1 MSNSLDRNNS
11 NMKKNTFFGGA
22 AILAATTL
30 IVKLIGAIYKIPLA
44 NILTDPAYADF
55 DSAYSVYGVFLT
67 FSTAGL
73 PVALSKLISESLAL
87 ERRNQ
92 VRRTFRLAFAAFL
105 ALGLFSFFCMSVLA
119 VPLSTY
125 ALKNPKA
132 VYCVV
137 ALSPSVLCVCM
148 VSAFRGYFQGHFNM
162 TPTGVSQIIEAAFK
176 VLVGIPLAYAL
187 LKMNIQ
193 NPDIPDLG
201 ERLPAVGAIIGVSVG
216 SIVAL
221 LYMVFLYLKYRRTL
235 PRGRDK
241 TDSNQ
246 EILSSLFKLA
256 IPITLTAAT
265 SSIVILI
272 DTSIIMER
280 LQSVYL
286 SQGMLAEAALDA
298 ARSLKGMYAKCTSI
312 YNLPFAM
319 MGALTACIIPAVSA
333 ALARR
338 NRKEAQKLSESA
350 LRIGLLVAMPMGMGI
365 FALGEP
371 IMALLIRNT
380 DASIA
385 GPLLSVLGIAS
396 IFVSIQALLNSVLQ
410 ANGIVTLPVVA
421 AILGGVAKL
430 VVNYVLVGNPDIMIN
445 GAPLGTLACFVLI
458 VLLELFILR
467 RAVRRPPSFLRAA
480 AKPALASGSMAVAVK
495 VTYDLFSGTLSQGNT
510 VSTLAAILVGVVIYL
525 LLVLILQAVTAEDLS
540 LMPKGDKIAKILKIQ

>member
-1 MSNSLDRNNS
+1 MSNSLDHNNS

>member
-241 TDSNQ
+241 TDSNR

-421 AILGGVAKL
+421 AILGGIAKL
-430 VVNYVLVGNPDIMIN
+430 VVNYVLVGNPNIMIN

>member
-187 LKMNIQ
+187 LKMNVQ

-241 TDSNQ
+241 TDSNR

-286 SQGMLAEAALDA
+286 SQGMLVEAALDA

-380 DASIA
+380 DASLA

-421 AILGGVAKL
+421 AILGGIAKL
-430 VVNYVLVGNPDIMIN
+430 VVNYVLVGNPNIMIN

-495 VTYDLFSGTLSQGNT
+495 VTYDLFSSTLSQGNT

>member
-1 MSNSLDRNNS
+1 
-11 NMKKNTFFGGA
+11 MKKNTFFGGA

-458 VLLELFILR
+458 VLLELFILH

-495 VTYDLFSGTLSQGNT
+495 VTYDLFSGPLSQGNT

>member
-265 SSIVILI
+265 CSIVILI

>member
-1 MSNSLDRNNS
+1 
-11 NMKKNTFFGGA
+11 MKKNTFFGGA

-187 LKMNIQ
+187 LKMNVQ

-241 TDSNQ
+241 TDSNR

-286 SQGMLAEAALDA
+286 SQGMLVEAALDA

-421 AILGGVAKL
+421 AILGGIAKL
-430 VVNYVLVGNPDIMIN
+430 VVNYVLVGNPNIMIN

>member
-1 MSNSLDRNNS
+1 
-11 NMKKNTFFGGA
+11 MKKNTFFGGA

-495 VTYDLFSGTLSQGNT
+495 VTYDLFSGPLSQGNT

>member
-241 TDSNQ
+241 TDSNR

-286 SQGMLAEAALDA
+286 SQGMLVEAALDA

-421 AILGGVAKL
+421 AILGGIAKL
-430 VVNYVLVGNPDIMIN
+430 VVNYVLVGNPNIMIN

-480 AKPALASGSMAVAVK
+480 AKPTLASGSMAVAVK

>member
-1 MSNSLDRNNS
+1 
-11 NMKKNTFFGGA
+11 MKKNTFFGGA

-241 TDSNQ
+241 TDSNR

-286 SQGMLAEAALDA
+286 SQGMLVEAALDA

-421 AILGGVAKL
+421 AILGGIAKL
-430 VVNYVLVGNPDIMIN
+430 VVNYVLVGNPNIMIN

-495 VTYDLFSGTLSQGNT
+495 LTYDLFSGTLSQGNT

>member
-187 LKMNIQ
+187 LKMNVQ

-241 TDSNQ
+241 TDSNR

-286 SQGMLAEAALDA
+286 SQGMLVEAALDA

-421 AILGGVAKL
+421 AILGGIAKL
-430 VVNYVLVGNPDIMIN
+430 VVNYVLVGNPNIMIN

-495 VTYDLFSGTLSQGNT
+495 VTYDLFSSTLSQGNT

>member
-1 MSNSLDRNNS
+1 
-11 NMKKNTFFGGA
+11 MKKNTFFGGA

-73 PVALSKLISESLAL
+73 PVALSKLISEALAL

-187 LKMNIQ
+187 LKMNVQ

-241 TDSNQ
+241 TDSNR

-286 SQGMLAEAALDA
+286 SQGMLVEAALDA

-421 AILGGVAKL
+421 AILGGIAKL
-430 VVNYVLVGNPDIMIN
+430 VVNYVLVGNPNIMIN

-495 VTYDLFSGTLSQGNT
+495 VTYDLFSSTLSQGNT

>member
-495 VTYDLFSGTLSQGNT
+495 VTYDLFSGPLSHT

>member
-44 NILTDPAYADF
+44 NIISDDVYAEF
-55 DSAYSVYGVFLT
+55 DLAYSIYGVFLT
-67 FSTAGL
+67 ISTAGL
-73 PVALSKLISESLAL
+73 PVALSKLISEALTL

-92 VRRTFRLAFAAFL
+92 VQKTFRIAFTTFL

-119 VPLSTY
+119 GPL
-125 ALKNPKA
+125 AQAQQDPKA
-132 VYCVV
+132 VYCII
-137 ALSPSVLCVCM
+137 ALSPSVLCVCI

-162 TPTGVSQIIEAAFK
+162 TPTGVSQVIEAIFK
-176 VLVGIPLAYAL
+176 VVVGLPLAYLL
-187 LKMNIQ
+187 LKLNLPTP
-193 NPDIPDLG
+193 NAPDLANQF
-201 ERLPAVGAIIGVSVG
+201 PAVGALLGVSTG
-216 SIVAL
+216 SVIAL
-221 LYMVFLYLKYRRTL
+221 LYMAWVYRKFRRNAV
-235 PRGRDK
+235 RGSDR
-241 TDSNQ
+241 TDSGRN
-246 EILSSLFKLA
+246 ILSNLLKLA

-265 SSIVILI
+265 SSLIIVI
-272 DTSIIMER
+272 DNAIIMGR

-286 SQGMLAEAALDA
+286 SQGMLANAALDA

-319 MGALTACIIPAVSA
+319 MGALTACVIPGVSA

-338 NRKEAQKLSESA
+338 NRREAQNLSESA

-396 IFVSIQALLNSVLQ
+396 IFVSIQALLNSILQ

-421 AILGGVAKL
+421 AILGGIAKL
-430 VVNYVLVGNPDIMIN
+430 IVNYVLVGNPDVMIN
-445 GAPLGTLACFVLI
+445 GAPIGTLACFVLI
-458 VLLELFILR
+458 DVLELFILR

-480 AKPALASGSMAVAVK
+480 AKPALASVSMAVVVK
-495 VTYDLFSGTLSQGNT
+495 VTYDLFTGPLGQGNT

-525 LLVLILQAVTAEDLS
+525 LLVIVLRAVTAEDLS

>member
-1 MSNSLDRNNS
+1 
-11 NMKKNTFFGGA
+11 MKKNTFFGGA

-119 VPLSTY
+119 GPLSTY

-241 TDSNQ
+241 TDSNR

-286 SQGMLAEAALDA
+286 SQGMLVEAALDA

-421 AILGGVAKL
+421 AILGGIAKL
-430 VVNYVLVGNPDIMIN
+430 VVNYVLVGNPNIMIN

>member
-44 NILTDPAYADF
+44 NIISDDVYAEF
-55 DSAYSVYGVFLT
+55 DLAYSIYGVFLT
-67 FSTAGL
+67 ISTAGL
-73 PVALSKLISESLAL
+73 PVALSKLISEALTL

-92 VRRTFRLAFAAFL
+92 VQKTFRIAFTTFL
-105 ALGLFSFFCMSVLA
+105 TLGLFSFFCMSVLA
-119 VPLSTY
+119 GPL
-125 ALKNPKA
+125 AHAQQDPKA
-132 VYCVV
+132 VYCII
-137 ALSPSVLCVCM
+137 ALSPSVLCVCI

-162 TPTGVSQIIEAAFK
+162 TPTGVSQVIEAIFK
-176 VLVGIPLAYAL
+176 VVVGLPLAYLL
-187 LKMNIQ
+187 LKLNLPTP
-193 NPDIPDLG
+193 NAPDLANQF
-201 ERLPAVGAIIGVSVG
+201 PAVGALLGVSTG
-216 SIVAL
+216 SVIAL
-221 LYMVFLYLKYRRTL
+221 LYMAWVYRKFRRNAV
-235 PRGRDK
+235 RGSDR
-241 TDSNQ
+241 TDSGRN
-246 EILSSLFKLA
+246 ILSNLLKLA

-265 SSIVILI
+265 SSLIIVI
-272 DTSIIMER
+272 DNAIIMGR

-286 SQGMLAEAALDA
+286 SQGMLANAALDA

-319 MGALTACIIPAVSA
+319 MGALTACVIPGVSA

-338 NRKEAQKLSESA
+338 NRREAQKLSESA

-396 IFVSIQALLNSVLQ
+396 IFVSIQALLNSILQ

-421 AILGGVAKL
+421 AILGGIAKL
-430 VVNYVLVGNPDIMIN
+430 IVNYVLVGNPDVMIN
-445 GAPLGTLACFVLI
+445 GAPIGTLACFVLI
-458 VLLELFILR
+458 DLLELFILR
-467 RAVRRPPSFLRAA
+467 RAVRRPPSFIRAA
-480 AKPALASGSMAVAVK
+480 AKPALASVSMAVVVK
-495 VTYDLFSGTLSQGNT
+495 VTYDLFTGPLGQGNT

-525 LLVLILQAVTAEDLS
+525 LLVIVLRAVTAEDLS

>member
-1 MSNSLDRNNS
+1 
-11 NMKKNTFFGGA
+11 MKKNTFFGGA

-286 SQGMLAEAALDA
+286 SQGMLPEAALDA

-458 VLLELFILR
+458 VLLELFILH

-495 VTYDLFSGTLSQGNT
+495 VTYDLFSGPLSQGNT

>member
-1 MSNSLDRNNS
+1 
-11 NMKKNTFFGGA
+11 MKKNTFFGGA

-176 VLVGIPLAYAL
+176 VLLGIPLAYAL

>member
-1 MSNSLDRNNS
+1 
-11 NMKKNTFFGGA
+11 MKKNTFFGGA
-22 AILAATTL
+22 AILAATTI
-30 IVKLIGAIYKIPLA
+30 IVKAIGAIFKIPLA
-44 NILTDPAYADF
+44 SILTDPAYADF

-119 VPLSTY
+119 VPLSNY
-125 ALKNPKA
+125 ALNNPKA

-176 VLVGIPLAYAL
+176 VLVGLPLAYIL

-201 ERLPAVGAIIGVSVG
+201 ERLPAVGAVIGVSAG

-221 LYMVFLYLKYRRTL
+221 LYMVFLYLRYRKDL
-235 PRGRDK
+235 PKGRDK
-241 TDSNQ
+241 TDSNR
-246 EILSSLFKLA
+246 EILSALFKLA

-272 DTSIIMER
+272 DTNLVMGR
-280 LQSVYL
+280 LQSVFL

-298 ARSLKGMYAKCTSI
+298 ARSLKGAYAKCTSI
-312 YNLPFAM
+312 YNLPFAL
-319 MGALTACIIPAVSA
+319 MGALTACVIPGVSA

-338 NRKEAQKLSESA
+338 NRREAQKLSESA

-365 FALGEP
+365 FALGQP
-371 IMALLIRNT
+371 IMTFPFWHTN
-380 DASIA
+380 ASVA
-385 GPLLSVLGIAS
+385 GPLLSILGIAS
-396 IFVSIQALLNSVLQ
+396 IFVAIQALLNSILQ

-421 AILGGVAKL
+421 AILGGIAKL
-430 VVNYVLVGNPDIMIN
+430 VVNYVLVGNPAIMIN
-445 GAPLGTLACFVLI
+445 GAPIGTLACFVLI
-458 VLLELFILR
+458 DVLELFILR

-480 AKPALASGSMAVAVK
+480 AKPALASVSMAVVVK
-495 VTYDLFSGTLSQGNT
+495 VTYDLFTGPLGQGNT
-510 VSTLAAILVGVVIYL
+510 VSTLGAILVGVVIYL
-525 LLVLILQAVTAEDLS
+525 LLVITLRAVTAEDLS

>member
-1 MSNSLDRNNS
+1 
-11 NMKKNTFFGGA
+11 MKKNTFFGGA

-241 TDSNQ
+241 TDSNR

-421 AILGGVAKL
+421 AILGGIAKL
-430 VVNYVLVGNPDIMIN
+430 VVNYVLVGNPNIMIN

>member
-1 MSNSLDRNNS
+1 M
-11 NMKKNTFFGGA
+11 
-22 AILAATTL
+22 
-30 IVKLIGAIYKIPLA
+30 
-44 NILTDPAYADF
+44 
-55 DSAYSVYGVFLT
+55 
-67 FSTAGL
+67 
-73 PVALSKLISESLAL
+73 
-87 ERRNQ
+87 
-92 VRRTFRLAFAAFL
+92 
-105 ALGLFSFFCMSVLA
+105 
-119 VPLSTY
+119 
-125 ALKNPKA
+125 
-132 VYCVV
+132 
-137 ALSPSVLCVCM
+137 
-148 VSAFRGYFQGHFNM
+148 
-162 TPTGVSQIIEAAFK
+162 
-176 VLVGIPLAYAL
+176 GIPLAYAL
-187 LKMNIQ
+187 LKMNVQ

-241 TDSNQ
+241 TDSNR

-286 SQGMLAEAALDA
+286 SQGMLVEAALDA

-338 NRKEAQKLSESA
+338 NRKEAQKLSDSA

-421 AILGGVAKL
+421 AILGGIAKL
-430 VVNYVLVGNPDIMIN
+430 VVNYVLVGNPNIMIN

>member
-1 MSNSLDRNNS
+1 
-11 NMKKNTFFGGA
+11 MKKNTFFGGA

>member
-495 VTYDLFSGTLSQGNT
+495 VTYDLFSGPLSQGNT

>member
-458 VLLELFILR
+458 VLLELFILH

-495 VTYDLFSGTLSQGNT
+495 VTYDLFSGPLSQGNT

>member
-1 MSNSLDRNNS
+1 
-11 NMKKNTFFGGA
+11 
-22 AILAATTL
+22 
-30 IVKLIGAIYKIPLA
+30 
-44 NILTDPAYADF
+44 
-55 DSAYSVYGVFLT
+55 
-67 FSTAGL
+67 
-73 PVALSKLISESLAL
+73 
-87 ERRNQ
+87 
-92 VRRTFRLAFAAFL
+92 
-105 ALGLFSFFCMSVLA
+105 
-119 VPLSTY
+119 
-125 ALKNPKA
+125 
-132 VYCVV
+132 
-137 ALSPSVLCVCM
+137 
-148 VSAFRGYFQGHFNM
+148 
-162 TPTGVSQIIEAAFK
+162 
-176 VLVGIPLAYAL
+176 
-187 LKMNIQ
+187 
-193 NPDIPDLG
+193 
-201 ERLPAVGAIIGVSVG
+201 
-216 SIVAL
+216 
-221 LYMVFLYLKYRRTL
+221 
-235 PRGRDK
+235 
-241 TDSNQ
+241 
-246 EILSSLFKLA
+246 
-256 IPITLTAAT
+256 
-265 SSIVILI
+265 
-272 DTSIIMER
+272 MER

-286 SQGMLAEAALDA
+286 SQGMLPEAALDA

-458 VLLELFILR
+458 VLLELFILH

-495 VTYDLFSGTLSQGNT
+495 VTYDLFSGPLSQGNT

>member
-1 MSNSLDRNNS
+1 
-11 NMKKNTFFGGA
+11 MKKNTFFGGA

-187 LKMNIQ
+187 LKMNVQ

-495 VTYDLFSGTLSQGNT
+495 VTYDLFSGPLSQGNT

>member
-1 MSNSLDRNNS
+1 
-11 NMKKNTFFGGA
+11 MKKNTFFGGA

-105 ALGLFSFFCMSVLA
+105 ALGLFSFFRMSVLA

-495 VTYDLFSGTLSQGNT
+495 VTYDLFSGPLSQGNT

>member
-1 MSNSLDRNNS
+1 
-11 NMKKNTFFGGA
+11 MKKNTFFGGA

-187 LKMNIQ
+187 LKMNVQ

-241 TDSNQ
+241 TDSNR

-286 SQGMLAEAALDA
+286 SQGMLVEAALDA

-421 AILGGVAKL
+421 AILGGIAKL
-430 VVNYVLVGNPDIMIN
+430 VVNYVLVGNPNIMIN

-495 VTYDLFSGTLSQGNT
+495 VTYDLFSSTLSQGNT

>member
-1 MSNSLDRNNS
+1 
-11 NMKKNTFFGGA
+11 MKKNTFFGGA

-286 SQGMLAEAALDA
+286 SQGMLPEAALDA

-458 VLLELFILR
+458 VLLELFILH

-495 VTYDLFSGTLSQGNT
+495 VTYDLFSGLLSQGNT

>member
-1 MSNSLDRNNS
+1 
-11 NMKKNTFFGGA
+11 MKKNTFFGGA

-241 TDSNQ
+241 TDSNR

-286 SQGMLAEAALDA
+286 SQGMLVEAALDA

-421 AILGGVAKL
+421 AILGGIAKL
-430 VVNYVLVGNPDIMIN
+430 VVNYVLVGNPNIMIN

-480 AKPALASGSMAVAVK
+480 AKPTLASGSMAVAVK

>member
-1 MSNSLDRNNS
+1 MERNNS
-11 NMKKNTFFGGA
+11 GAKKGTFFGGA

-30 IVKLIGAIYKIPLA
+30 IVKVIGAVYKIPLG

-73 PVALSKLISESLAL
+73 PVALSKLISEALAL
-87 ERRNQ
+87 DRRNQ
-92 VRRTFRLAFAAFL
+92 VKRTFRIAFSAFL
-105 ALGLFSFFCMSVLA
+105 VLGLFSFFCMSVLA
-119 VPLSTY
+119 GPLSTY

-132 VYCVV
+132 VYCVI
-137 ALSPSVLCVCM
+137 ALSPSVLCVCI

-162 TPTGVSQIIEAAFK
+162 APTGVSQIIEAIFK
-176 VLVGIPLAYAL
+176 VVVGLPFAYAL
-187 LKMNIQ
+187 LKMNIEDP
-193 NPDIPDLG
+193 NVPDLG
-201 ERLPAVGAIIGVSVG
+201 ERLPAVGAIVGVSVG

-221 LYMVFLYLKYRRTL
+221 LYMIFVYLKHRQAL
-235 PRGRDK
+235 PQGRDQ
-241 TDSNQ
+241 TDSNRD
-246 EILSSLFKLA
+246 ILSTLLKLA
-256 IPITLTAAT
+256 VPITLTAAT
-265 SSIVILI
+265 SSIVIFI
-272 DTSIIMER
+272 DNAIVMER
-280 LQSVYL
+280 LQTVFL
-286 SQGMLAEAALDA
+286 SQGQLADAALDA
-298 ARSLKGMYAKCTSI
+298 ARSLKGLYAKCTSI

-319 MGALTACIIPAVSA
+319 MSPLAACIIPGVSA
-333 ALARR
+333 ALARK

-371 IMALLIRNT
+371 IMAFLIRNT
-380 DASIA
+380 DSTVA

-396 IFVSIQALLNSVLQ
+396 IFVAIQLLFNSILQ

-421 AILGGVAKL
+421 AILGGITKL
-430 VVNYVLVGNPDIMIN
+430 VVNYVLVGNPNIMIN

-458 VLLELFILR
+458 DILELFVLR

-480 AKPALASGSMAVAVK
+480 GKPFIASVLMAGSAWGIYGLLAHRFQLGNSISTVLAVFAGVCVYAALVFA
-495 VTYDLFSGTLSQGNT
+495 
-510 VSTLAAILVGVVIYL
+510 
-525 LLVLILQAVTAEDLS
+525 LQAITAEDLS

>member
-11 NMKKNTFFGGA
+11 SMKKNTFFGGA

-241 TDSNQ
+241 TDSNR

-286 SQGMLAEAALDA
+286 SQGMLVEAALDA

-421 AILGGVAKL
+421 AILGGIAKL
-430 VVNYVLVGNPDIMIN
+430 VVNYVLVGNPNIMIN

-480 AKPALASGSMAVAVK
+480 AKPTLASGSMAVAVK

>member
-241 TDSNQ
+241 TDSNR

-286 SQGMLAEAALDA
+286 SQGMLVEAALDA

-421 AILGGVAKL
+421 AILGGIAKL
-430 VVNYVLVGNPDIMIN
+430 VVNYVLVGNPNIMIN

>member
-1 MSNSLDRNNS
+1 
-11 NMKKNTFFGGA
+11 MKKNTFFGGA

-241 TDSNQ
+241 TDSNR

-286 SQGMLAEAALDA
+286 SQGMLVEAALDA

-421 AILGGVAKL
+421 AILGGIAKL
-430 VVNYVLVGNPDIMIN
+430 VVNYVLVGNPNIMIN

>member
-1 MSNSLDRNNS
+1 
-11 NMKKNTFFGGA
+11 MKKNTFFGGA

-105 ALGLFSFFCMSVLA
+105 TLGLFSFFCMSVLA

-187 LKMNIQ
+187 LKMNIS

-221 LYMVFLYLKYRRTL
+221 LYMVFLYLKYRKTL
-235 PRGRDK
+235 PKGRDK
-241 TDSNQ
+241 TDSNR

-286 SQGMLAEAALDA
+286 SQGMLANAALDA
-298 ARSLKGMYAKCTSI
+298 ARSMKGMYAKCTSI

-319 MGALTACIIPAVSA
+319 MGSLTACVIPGVSA

-338 NRKEAQKLSESA
+338 NRREAQKLSESA

-421 AILGGVAKL
+421 AILGGIAKL

-458 VLLELFILR
+458 DVLELFILR
-467 RAVRRPPSFLRAA
+467 RAVRRPPSFIRAA
-480 AKPALASGSMAVAVK
+480 AKPALASVSMAVVVK
-495 VTYDLFSGTLSQGNT
+495 VTYDLFTGPLARGNT
-510 VSTLAAILVGVVIYL
+510 VATLGAILVGVVIYL
-525 LLVLILQAVTAEDLS
+525 LLVITLRAVTAEDLS